1 MVMPWKFGFVRVDD
15 GFEQGM
21 DIPIYYDPMIAKL
34 ITYGKDRNEAI
45 EKMIRAIDEFKISGI
60 ETTLQFCKF
69 VMKHEAFLSG
79 NFDTRFIGLYYTPE
93 KLDEMENKEEEMIAA
108 VLSSYL
114 LNHKKIVNSSA
125 STIGVALQES
135 SWKANR
141 KNYR

>member
-1 MVMPWKFGFVRVDD
+1 
-15 GFEQGM
+15 
-21 DIPIYYDPMIAKL
+21 
-34 ITYGKDRNEAI
+34 
-45 EKMIRAIDEFKISGI
+45 MIRAIDEFKISGI

-79 NFDTRFIGLYYTPE
+79 NFDTRFIGLYFTPE
-93 KLDEMENKEEEMIAA
+93 KLDEMEDKEQEIIAA
-108 VLSSYL
+108 VLTSYL

-141 KNYR
+141 LNYR